1 MMKHIM
7 VLLVGVALGVGATMY
22 HYDQPFRS
30 QVKSHT
36 AATIGSVANSAQQ
49 ALK

>member
-1 MMKHIM
+1 MKTFL
-7 VLLVGVALGVGATMY
+7 VLCVGAALGVGATML